1 MEEKPTVETATTAPM
16 RPQPTIDE
24 SQRQAYLE
32 VMGIESWV
40 PRTVLPGAAPS
51 LYFEWDWDG
60 SAAST
65 AEVVAQP
72 PAAVPGVAAIGER
85 APAPAVVMNSESVR
99 AELAPAVATP
109 PPVTATPQ
117 PVPASPVR
125 ERTAASAEPG
135 EVPEFHLACMVFSTG
150 VVLTELPL
158 KMRSLG
164 EQHLTLL
171 VNLLTAV
178 SGRRETLG
186 KISYFRWP
194 MIRTRGV
201 DQSAAVAQLTLQR
214 WLDKLRPEQQPAL
227 LVLGEQAIRH
237 CLQLDP
243 EECDWRQ
250 LHAAEGWGAVA
261 VSHGLHALLNIP
273 SLKAE
278 TWQHVQALRQ
288 HLASQSVLTPPH

>member
-32 VMGIESWV
+32 AMGIESWV

-51 LYFEWDWDG
+51 CYFAWDWDG
-60 SAAST
+60 SAASM
-65 AEVVAQP
+65 AEGVAPP
-72 PAAVPGVAAIGER
+72 PAAVPGVAPMEES
-85 APAPAVVMNSESVR
+85 APAPVMSRESAR
-99 AELAPAVATP
+99 AELVPATAAPAPVAKA
-109 PPVTATPQ
+109 VQ
-117 PVPASPVR
+117 PAPASPVR
-125 ERTAASAEPG
+125 ERALASTDTA
-135 EVPEFHLACMVFSTG
+135 EVPEFHLACMVFSAG

-158 KMRSLG
+158 KMRALG

-243 EECDWRQ
+243 EHCDWRQ
-250 LHAAEGWGAVA
+250 LHTAQGWDAVA

-288 HLASQSVLTPPH
+288 HLATQNVLTATH